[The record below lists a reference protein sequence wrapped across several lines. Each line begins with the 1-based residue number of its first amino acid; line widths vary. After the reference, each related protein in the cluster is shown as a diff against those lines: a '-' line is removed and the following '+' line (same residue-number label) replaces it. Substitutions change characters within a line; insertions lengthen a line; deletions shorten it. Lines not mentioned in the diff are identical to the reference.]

1 MKSPAV
7 RRLVG
12 KGVDA
17 QPVLG
22 HDRGRLCFG
31 IGRSLLE
38 LAWLAMMNSLLMMED
53 NVLSEMATL
62 ESSRWLVVHQTGDER
77 NIVSGYGS
85 VRGSQA
91 SSEKH

>member
-1 MKSPAV
+1 
-7 RRLVG
+7 
-12 KGVDA
+12 
-17 QPVLG
+17 
-22 HDRGRLCFG
+22 
-31 IGRSLLE
+31 
-38 LAWLAMMNSLLMMED
+38 MMNSLLMMED